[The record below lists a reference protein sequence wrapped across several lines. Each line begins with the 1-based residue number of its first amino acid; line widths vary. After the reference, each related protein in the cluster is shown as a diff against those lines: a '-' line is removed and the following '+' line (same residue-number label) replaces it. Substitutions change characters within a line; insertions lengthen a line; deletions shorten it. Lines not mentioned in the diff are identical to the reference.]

1 MPARTESSPARADK
15 AVAKAAARGAARA
28 SGRLAAVQALY
39 QLDVNDADADL
50 VLKDFVS
57 GRQGG
62 IAIAED
68 PANAQE
74 QFVELCAA
82 DTGLMVDLVRCV
94 EARRIEI
101 DAMMASSLSADWP
114 ADRLEVL
121 LKALL
126 RAGIA
131 ELLVRADVPPRVTI
145 SEFVDIAHAFYPG
158 PEPRLVNAV
167 LDRVARAL
175 GRLDAR
181 GETTP

>member
-1 MPARTESSPARADK
+1 MSAQTESSPARSDK
-15 AVAKAAARGAARA
+15 AAAKAAAKGAARA

-39 QLDVNDADADL
+39 QLELTEASSDD
-50 VLKDFVS
+50 VLKDFIV

-62 IAIAED
+62 IAITED
-68 PANAQE
+68 PATAQE
-74 QFVELCAA
+74 QFVDLCAA
-82 DTGLMVDLVRCV
+82 DTGLMVDLVRCF

-114 ADRLEVL
+114 ADRLEIL
-121 LKALL
+121 LKSIL
-126 RAGIA
+126 RAAIA

-175 GRLDAR
+175 GRL
-181 GETTP
+181 ESKS

>member
-1 MPARTESSPARADK
+1 MPAQTQSSPARSDK
-15 AVAKAAARGAARA
+15 AAAKAAGRA

-39 QLDVNDADADL
+39 QLDLTDASSDA
-50 VLKDFVS
+50 VLKDFVG

-62 IAIAED
+62 IAITED
-68 PANAQE
+68 PATAQE
-74 QFVELCAA
+74 KFVDLCEA
-82 DTGLMVDLVRCV
+82 DTGITVDLVRCF
-94 EARRIEI
+94 EARRVEV
-101 DAMMASSLSADWP
+101 DAMMAGSLSADWP
-114 ADRLEVL
+114 ADRVEIL
-121 LKALL
+121 LKSIL

-175 GRLDAR
+175 GRLEANS
-181 GETTP
+181 